1 MAFRQLVP
9 RNHIYELI
17 EIEMGY
23 ARTIL
28 DLQFRLEVGNG
39 KDAVKLELNH
49 LVAELRARKRSAE
62 KIGNVNVMGKPSA
75 ALYERLIK
83 FVDKSKKL
91 ADEVKKYHEI
101 DQRLHKAEG
110 LQWTAATQVDVMKD
124 MLKKLRKDLKKQFKK
139 VIRKSDIL
147 KALLTVESDDP
158 NDDDIIDEFVEKLS
172 THLRKE

>member
-1 MAFRQLVP
+1 
-9 RNHIYELI
+9 
-17 EIEMGY
+17 MGY

-28 DLQFRLEVGNG
+28 DLRLRLETSKY

-101 DQRLHKAEG
+101 DQRLHEVENWQ
-110 LQWTAATQVDVMKD
+110 LTAASQIDVVKST
-124 MLKKLRKDLKKQFKK
+124 LRGLRKDLKKQFKK

-147 KALLTVESDDP
+147 KALLTSEQDDP
-158 NDDDIIDEFVEKLS
+158 NEDDIIDEFVEKLS